1 MMVESVRR
9 HQRSRGFAGGSMM
22 LVYKFLTA
30 EFGLKSLREKRLKL
44 STLDDLNDP
53 FELLPYDMTDRKN
66 RGIVREAAKVWGSKH
81 GMLCMSADWRDPVIW
96 AHYADKHKGLCLGF
110 EVAEKTVRHVRY
122 VDRRL
127 PFPKSPEAIEIEEA
141 YNWFL
146 TKFKSWAYE
155 KEIRSWIKL
164 LDTLD
169 GGLHFK
175 SFDASLRLVRVI
187 AGARCATSLQELE
200 NAARPLAGVEFIKA
214 RAGFSEFEIVIDE
227 RGFSN
232 S

>member
-1 MMVESVRR
+1 
-9 HQRSRGFAGGSMM
+9 M

-44 STLDDLNDP
+44 STVDDLNDP
-53 FELLPYDMTDRKN
+53 FELLPYDMTDRRI
-66 RGIVREAAKVWGSKH
+66 RGIVREAARVWGAKY

-127 PFPKSPEAIEIEEA
+127 PFPKSPEAIEIEGA
-141 YNWFL
+141 FDWFL
-146 TKFKSWAYE
+146 TKFKNWAYE
-155 KEIRSWIKL
+155 KETRSWMEL
-164 LDTLD
+164 LDTFD

-187 AGARCATSLQELE
+187 VGARCGTSLQELE
-200 NAARPLAGVEFIKA
+200 SAVRPLTNVEFTKA
-214 RAGFSEFEIVIDE
+214 RAGFGEFEIVVDE
-227 RGFSN
+227 RGFTQN
-232 S
+232 

>member
-1 MMVESVRR
+1 
-9 HQRSRGFAGGSMM
+9 MM

-44 STLDDLNDP
+44 STVDDLNDP
-53 FELLPYDMTDRKN
+53 FELLPYDMTDRRI
-66 RGIVREAAKVWGSKH
+66 RGIVREAAKVWGAKY

-96 AHYADKHKGLCLGF
+96 AHYADKHKGLCLGL
-110 EVAEKTVRHVRY
+110 EVAEKKVRHVRY

-127 PFPKSPEAIEIEEA
+127 PFPKSPEDIETEEA
-141 YNWFL
+141 FDWFL

-155 KEIRSWIKL
+155 KEIRSWIEL
-164 LDTLD
+164 VDTFD

-175 SFDASLRLVRVI
+175 RFDASLRLVKVI
-187 AGARCATSLQELE
+187 AGARCGTSLQELE
-200 NAARPLAGVEFIKA
+200 SAVRPLTDVEFIKA
-214 RAGFSEFEIVIDE
+214 RAGFGEFEIVVDE
-227 RGFSN
+227 RGISN

>member
-1 MMVESVRR
+1 
-9 HQRSRGFAGGSMM
+9 MM
-22 LVYKFLTA
+22 LAYKFLTA

-44 STLDDLNDP
+44 STVDDLNDP

-66 RGIVREAAKVWGSKH
+66 RGIVREAAKVWGAKY

-96 AHYADKHKGLCLGF
+96 AHYADKHKGLCFGF

-127 PFPKSPEAIEIEEA
+127 PFPKSPDAIETEEA
-141 YNWFL
+141 FNWFL

-155 KEIRSWIKL
+155 KEIRSWMEL
-164 LDTLD
+164 VDTFD

-175 SFDASLRLVRVI
+175 SFDASLRLVKVI
-187 AGARCATSLQELE
+187 AGARCPTSLQELK
-200 NAARPLAGVEFIKA
+200 NAVRTRTDVEFIKA
-214 RAGFSEFEIVIDE
+214 RAGFGEFEIVVEE
-227 RGFSN
+227 RGFAQN
-232 S
+232 